1 MAKTT
6 FCFTFLKNILSLTF
20 LICTIQTFAA
30 TRTYSGLSGGNW
42 LVATNWSPTGVPV
55 AGDDVYIP
63 AGKTV
68 IVTGNLG
75 PVIRT
80 VVVEGVIDLTD
91 NGKLEVS
98 TGAYLNGAGRLLGNS
113 PNDQFRIGPDT
124 YANTAMNSLTGNF
137 GSFANT
143 YPVEIS
149 SLKSY
154 NYPNHIAL
162 VWQLFNE
169 YNFDR
174 FIVQRSSDAIN
185 FATIG
190 ELPSS
195 GPKEYSY
202 IDETPT
208 MGDNYYRLQMLDFD
222 MTFEYS
228 PIIYSRFN
236 NVQNQSWYPNPV
248 RNNEV
253 SLAISDV
260 NQLNSISFST
270 IDGKLVAYQMSKSN
284 GEIKFTFSPDYR
296 GKSIIA
302 TSSINGLLHSTRLQL
317 D

>member
-1 MAKTT
+1 MTKTT
-6 FCFTFLKNILSLTF
+6 FCFTSFRYLFT
-20 LICTIQTFAA
+20 LICFFCSIKSFAA
-30 TRTYSGLSGGNW
+30 TKSYTGPSGGNW
-42 LVATNWSPTGVPV
+42 EVAGNWSPAGIPV
-55 AGDDVYIP
+55 AGDDVFIP
-63 AGKTV
+63 NGITV
-68 IVTGNLG
+68 IINNNLG

-80 VVVEGVIDLTD
+80 LVVNGVLDLTD

-98 TGAYLNGAGRLLGNS
+98 NGAYLDGTGSLLGNS
-113 PNDQFRIGPDT
+113 SNDQFKISGTT
-124 YANTAMNSLTGNF
+124 YSGNSMNALSGNY

-162 VWQLFNE
+162 VWQLINE

-208 MGDNYYRLQMLDFD
+208 MGVNYYRLQMLDFD
-222 MTFEYS
+222 GTFEYS

-284 GEIKFTFSPDYR
+284 GEVKFTFSPDYR